1 MYFGKIA
8 CPNKVMASA
17 SMRRKVLTRVGK
29 LNSKAIGTIAKL
41 K

>member
-1 MYFGKIA
+1 MYFGKIR

-17 SMRRKVLTRVGK
+17 STRRMVLTRVGK
-29 LNSKAIGTIAKL
+29 SNRKTIGRIARL